1 MNSFTMPHSQNKRTI
16 VSGLEL
22 QLSQELRTLG
32 LNLLTI
38 LLVFKDNVEEQFQL
52 IVKKRAF

>member
-1 MNSFTMPHSQNKRTI
+1 MNSFTMLHSQNKCTI

>member
-1 MNSFTMPHSQNKRTI
+1 MPHSQNKRTI